1 MKNAR
6 YPMTN
11 YENYELKCKIITENN
26 NHYIQQFKEYLTLQG
41 LSKKT
46 ICRHC
51 NNVEFYL
58 NTFSLR
64 EDAND
69 YNFGCTSYALNDFFG
84 YFFIRKC
91 MWSTPNTIKSTA
103 ASFKKFYAFMLS
115 KKYITKEQYEELTS
129 TIKDNMFFWQ
139 EECED
144 FNNPV
149 Y

>member
-1 MKNAR
+1 MRGILWQIMNLNVKLSQKTTTTTFNNSKNTWLYR
-6 YPMTN
+6 DY
-11 YENYELKCKIITENN
+11 
-26 NHYIQQFKEYLTLQG
+26 Q
-41 LSKKT
+41 KKT

>member
-1 MKNAR
+1 MRGILWQIMKIMNLNVKLSQK
-6 YPMTN
+6 T
-11 YENYELKCKIITENN
+11 TTTTFNN
-26 NHYIQQFKEYLTLQG
+26 SKNTWLYRDYQ
-41 LSKKT
+41 KKT